1 MLGFLRRRKLRKL
14 RGNSEGTLV
23 MHIGDTPESVYRF
36 IEELIDEQEP
46 EVIIHTG
53 DLVDNVKLE
62 RRPDLKPAYEAGLRK
77 LARVLK
83 GSGAKLYIV
92 PGNEDDPEL
101 LRRFFGESLVEPG
114 SVVEI
119 GGRTFALGHCWQ
131 DVADKDADFKLY
143 GHNFKVIPKG
153 LNAVLGVNFIFL
165 PSGRVVKVD
174 YPVGTD
180 TARGYKLRRG
190 L

>member
-14 RGNSEGTLV
+14 RQNSGETLV
-23 MHIGDTPESVYRF
+23 MHIGDTPERVYPF
-36 IEELIDEQEP
+36 LKGLIGEARPD
-46 EVIIHTG
+46 VIIHTG
-53 DLVDNVKLE
+53 DLVDNIKLE

-77 LARVLK
+77 LARILK
-83 GSGAKLYIV
+83 GSRAKLYIV

-101 LRRFFGESLVEPG
+101 LRRFFGESVVEPG
-114 SVVEI
+114 SIVEI
-119 GGRTFALGHCWQ
+119 CRKTFALGHCWR
-131 DVADKDADFKLY
+131 DVADKEADFKLY
-143 GHNFKVIPKG
+143 GHNFKAIPRG

-180 TARGYKLRRG
+180 TARGYRLWRG